1 MWALILAFGMNFGWG
16 NHPTHSNFHYWA
28 NYNQIYCEDLSPTA
42 IPGDCQH
49 RDVNDWI
56 FFCDGF
62 ICDEH
67 DITTIPEDC
76 TILSIESGQCRYGV
90 LVDR

>member
-1 MWALILAFGMNFGWG
+1 MWAVIIAFGMNFGCG

-42 IPGDCQH
+42 IPGNCQH
-49 RDVNDWI
+49 RDDHDWI
-56 FFCDGF
+56 YFCDGF

-67 DITTIPEDC
+67 DESVIPEDC
-76 TILSIESGQCRYGV
+76 TILSIEAGQCKYGI
-90 LVDR
+90 LSDS